1 MTRKLLAADRFTAT
15 PHSTAEEKTR
25 FCNDFIRFILSGF
38 DRKRFT
44 KKFYE
49 RLSNILG
56 HIAHFNA
63 RGFWETW
70 FSTPVQQRQ
79 FVQHIHECVPL
90 GDPHF
95 CWVDVERELKSWIVT
110 NAEAVNTVLP
120 ANERKFAEAAK
131 AECDRRAAL
140 VAKTC
145 QQFTVVA
152 KSSNIGSFGHRQ
164 YIMCAGWQCVESAAN
179 PPLSLGDRAGRER
192 AAPERRSRLVRNP
205 GRRMPRANSGLP
217 AGHRSGGE
225 RAAATGVAAPGD
237 QGVMKLDY
245 MPPGRVQKIG
255 DERFPRFIIRDALG
269 QYFARPMEQQAR
281 RCRPVLRRT
290 RRDRR
295 TQPALPGRCQRH
307 VHRDGLDRDAR
318 GTLGANRACRLL
330 DAAPAVLHWRPGRER
345 GSVVGDCS

>member
-164 YIMCAGWQCVESAAN
+164 YIMCAQDGSAWKVQRIHLYPWAIGQVVNVPLLKGDPDWCGIQGVECPERIADCPPDIVAEVN
-179 PPLSLGDRAGRER
+179 ALLPPELPPLEIK
-192 AAPERRSRLVRNP
+192 E
-205 GRRMPRANSGLP
+205 
-217 AGHRSGGE
+217 
-225 RAAATGVAAPGD
+225 
-237 QGVMKLDY
+237 
-245 MPPGRVQKIG
+245 
-255 DERFPRFIIRDALG
+255 
-269 QYFARPMEQQAR
+269 
-281 RCRPVLRRT
+281 
-290 RRDRR
+290 
-295 TQPALPGRCQRH
+295 
-307 VHRDGLDRDAR
+307 
-318 GTLGANRACRLL
+318 
-330 DAAPAVLHWRPGRER
+330 
-345 GSVVGDCS
+345 